1 MRGSFTYGERVVPY
15 SAQFSDRR
23 TLSISVLP
31 HGAVE
36 VVAPI
41 GTHEH
46 EIQSRLRRRGRW
58 IARQQRYFEQFR
70 PRTPERRFVSGETHL
85 YLGRQYRLKCTP
97 GEDEKVAL
105 RGGLLWVT
113 LHKGAAP
120 DRVRELVVAWYRERA
135 RLKLRERYEA
145 NWPKFERLIAAPPD
159 LVLRWIKMRWG
170 SRTPTGRIILSY
182 DLVRAP
188 SSCIDYVVAHEL
200 AHIVHPNHGG
210 AFVRLLDIVL
220 PDWRTRKD
228 RLERLLA

>member
-1 MRGSFTYGERVVPY
+1 VVPY

-31 HGAVE
+31 DGAVE

-41 GTHEH
+41 GTPEH

-85 YLGRQYRLKCTP
+85 YLGRQYRLKCIS
-97 GEDEKVAL
+97 GDEEKVAL
-105 RGGLLWVT
+105 RGGLLCVT
-113 LHKGAAP
+113 MCRHAGP
-120 DRVRELVVAWYRERA
+120 DRARELVMAWYRERA
-135 RLKLRERYEA
+135 RLKLRERYDA
-145 NWPKFERLIAAPPD
+145 TRPKFKRLIAAPPE
-159 LVLRWIKMRWG
+159 LVLRWMRMRWG
-170 SRTPTGRIILSY
+170 SRTPRGRIILTY

-200 AHIVHPNHGG
+200 AHVVHPNHGA
-210 AFVRLLDIVL
+210 AFLRVLDTVL
-220 PDWRTRKD
+220 PDWRTRKE